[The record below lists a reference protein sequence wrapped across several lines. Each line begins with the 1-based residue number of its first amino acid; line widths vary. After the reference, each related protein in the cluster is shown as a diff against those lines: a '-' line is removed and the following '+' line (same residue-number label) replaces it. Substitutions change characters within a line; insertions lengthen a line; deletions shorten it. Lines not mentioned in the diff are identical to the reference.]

1 MGFGIF
7 DFSEGDMAWK
17 ISDNMAIDSQG
28 NTMMRIGD
36 NQAVDMSSGEI
47 HFVSGW
53 GQHDNWGLQD
63 DENEDW

>member
-1 MGFGIF
+1 MSYGLF
-7 DFSEGDMAWK
+7 DFSDGDMAWT
-17 ISDNMAIDSQG
+17 ISNDMAIDSQG

-53 GQHDNWGLQD
+53 GQHDNWGLQG
-63 DENEDW
+63 DEDEDW

>member
-1 MGFGIF
+1 MSYGLF
-7 DFSEGDMAWK
+7 DFSDGDMAWT
-17 ISDNMAIDSQG
+17 ISNDMAIDSQG

-53 GQHDNWGLQD
+53 GQQGNWGLRD
-63 DENEDW
+63 DEDEDW